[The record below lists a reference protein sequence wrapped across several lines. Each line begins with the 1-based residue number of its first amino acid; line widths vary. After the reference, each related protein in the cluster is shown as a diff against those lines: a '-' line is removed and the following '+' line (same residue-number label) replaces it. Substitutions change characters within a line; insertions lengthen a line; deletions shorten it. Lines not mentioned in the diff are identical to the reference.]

1 MPSND
6 TQNVYSTPFNEG
18 EAQPIPASRISYD
31 GTGTSIEATN
41 VQAAITEV
49 DTDLQSTKDDV
60 NDIKGELRDM
70 SLNGYAITDFLS
82 VEYTPVEND
91 TYGTSLDA
99 LADLMN
105 DVISALEDDEMI
117 VANNI
122 VITSVA
128 TLICRNTPHYNTD
141 SNFNAVA
148 FSLNASTT
156 ALSIFAAVIYGG
168 SGNSYIDKLDTATNL
183 AFQNI
188 TSNSLT
194 ATNKLRLSY
203 YKYKKIKTEG

>member
-1 MPSND
+1 MPNND
-6 TQNVYSTPFNEG
+6 TENIYSTPYEEG
-18 EAQPIPASRISYD
+18 TGNPIPATKISYD
-31 GTGTSIEATN
+31 GTGTSIAATN
-41 VQAAITEV
+41 VQAALTEV
-49 DTDLQSTKDDV
+49 DTDLQGVKT
-60 NDIKGELRDM
+60 ELN
-70 SLNGYAITDFLS
+70 SLSLEGYIITDFAS

-91 TYGTSLDA
+91 TFGTALDA

-105 DVISALEDDEMI
+105 DVISALEDDEML

-122 VITSVA
+122 VLTSIA
-128 TLICRNTPHYNTD
+128 TLICRNQPHYNTD

-168 SGNSYIDKLDTATNL
+168 SGNSYIDKLDTATSL

-188 TSNSLT
+188 TSTTLT

-203 YKYKKIKTEG
+203 YKYKKIKSEE